1 MPAEEQ
7 RRRTSSVSR
16 PFDPNNGWSDDIENV
31 LESIRHN
38 AFVMSEHHKK
48 NYQYYKS
55 QLKYYKIPVI
65 IISGLNSVIA
75 VGLQPYLEQGIISG
89 SNCLLALLCGIIG
102 SIELFLGISAGME
115 NELVASKN
123 FYLLAISIYKTLM
136 LDRERRPVIG
146 RDFLEEVYSEYT
158 KYYGSSALVTMS
170 KKTKDKLAQIPL
182 TNGGVSSQSP
192 IFDDTDSDNGSPIR
206 QFSVAPIKPKS
217 TKQFNVQPRD
227 RYQDEP
233 ASQTHDFSDIME
245 KGTASMNQY
254 SNMAQSGQVMMEN
267 APFGINSPFGQSLK
281 MVADPF
287 ARQQIIQQMKDEAI
301 NQVSSNVAQKM
312 DEQVS
317 TLQTQILQ
325 PISEGV
331 ETVNDALT
339 EIETTKKAATELV
352 NNTVSNVVK
361 NLGNKQR
368 K

>member
-7 RRRTSSVSR
+7 RRRSSSVSR

-48 NYQYYKS
+48 NYQSYKA

-170 KKTKDKLAQIPL
+170 KKTNDKLAQIPL
-182 TNGGVSSQSP
+182 KNVGISQSP
-192 IFDDTDSDNGSPIR
+192 VFEDTDSDNGSPVR
-206 QFSVAPIKPKS
+206 QFNVVPIKPKS

-233 ASQTHDFSDIME
+233 ASQTHDFSDMME

-254 SNMAQSGQVMMEN
+254 SNMAQSGQNMMEN

-287 ARQQIIQQMKDEAI
+287 TRQQMKDEAI
-301 NQVSSNVAQKM
+301 SQVSSNVAQKM
-312 DEQVS
+312 NEQVS

-331 ETVNDALT
+331 ETINDALT
-339 EIETTKKAATELV
+339 ETETTKKVATELV
-352 NNTVSNVVK
+352 NTTVSNVVK
-361 NLGNKQR
+361 NLGNKQG

>member
-1 MPAEEQ
+1 MPEEEQ

-75 VGLQPYLEQGIISG
+75 VGLQPYLDQGIISG
-89 SNCLLALLCGIIG
+89 STCLLALLCGIIG

-182 TNGGVSSQSP
+182 TNVGTPV
-192 IFDDTDSDNGSPIR
+192 FEDTDSSDNGSPVT
-206 QFSVAPIKPKS
+206 QFNVVPVKPKS

-227 RYQDEP
+227 
-233 ASQTHDFSDIME
+233 
-245 KGTASMNQY
+245 
-254 SNMAQSGQVMMEN
+254 MMEN
-267 APFGINSPFGQSLK
+267 APFGINSPFGHAMK

-287 ARQQIIQQMKDEAI
+287 ARQQAIQQLKDEAV
-301 NQVSSNVAQKM
+301 NQVSSNVAQKK

-317 TLQTQILQ
+317 TLRTLQ

-331 ETVNDALT
+331 ETANDALT
-339 EIETTKKAATELV
+339 ETTKKVATELI
-352 NNTVSNVVK
+352 NKTFPNVVK
-361 NLGNKQR
+361 NLENNQR